1 MSEVFL
7 TFVITTASGICLAAL
22 AMCYKS
28 RCSHI
33 RFCGVDIERNSV
45 LEERLDELA
54 LQQPHRGSIAS

>member
-7 TFVITTASGICLAAL
+7 TFVITTASGLFLAGL

-28 RCSHI
+28 RCTHI

-45 LEERLDELA
+45 LEERIDELA
-54 LQQPHRGSIAS
+54 LTRPNTTQPP